1 MIRFVCHRWTEACIK
16 ETLPLTVEL
25 EEGLQNG
32 VYLAK
37 LGHFMAPDVVPLKKV
52 FDKDLTRY
60 HVRVQMVST

>member
-1 MIRFVCHRWTEACIK
+1 M
-16 ETLPLTVEL
+16 PPTVEL

-37 LGHFMAPDVVPLKKV
+37 LGHFMAPELISVKKI

-60 HVRVQMVST
+60 HVRAPALLSVPVSDKISFLIYN